1 MVAISPTRSNPQSK
15 ESNMSIAYST
25 WQNHLKLADAALSSG
40 DLDKAHIALQLA
52 LQVVEEIDQNADLKA
67 YTLILQGRCSWS
79 RGLLDSARLAY
90 LKATEVAASPEQA
103 ACAAH
108 DLARLC
114 HQLGDFESCQRYFN
128 YAIHARSCQF
138 GENSESVIALKRDL
152 ESLTPPKDAQPESA
166 ADGILTRWQQ
176 ALENAELEHQQGNK
190 EGFDRFAALA
200 LELGKLCGKDTPE
213 YCNTLHQLANLLSCQ
228 GRIQEAERHLL
239 EAYGIKMSKLGAGH
253 VSLAETTLE
262 ISVLYFN
269 NRLLEKAEPWAKRTV
284 QILES
289 SSPLDSKELA
299 CAINNLAVLYHS
311 GEDYNRAEPLYQRA
325 LVMKQN
331 LFGPGD
337 IETINLMRGY
347 ADLLHRTGRSE
358 EAEQMERMA
367 SGVLSGA
374 YAAQPE
380 AYQSMEE
387 YIPI

>member
-1 MVAISPTRSNPQSK
+1 
-15 ESNMSIAYST
+15 MSIAYTT
-25 WQNHLKLADAALSSG
+25 WQNHLKMAEEALSTG
-40 DLDKAHIALQLA
+40 NLDMAHVALQLA
-52 LQVVEEIDQNADLKA
+52 LQVVEEIEHNADLKA
-67 YTLILQGRCSWS
+67 YTLIMQGRCSWS
-79 RGLLDSARLAY
+79 RADLESARVAY
-90 LKATEVAASPEQA
+90 SKAAEIAASPEQA
-103 ACAAH
+103 AVACH
-108 DLARLC
+108 DLARLY
-114 HQLGDFESCQRYFN
+114 HQLGDFESCEQYFN
-128 YAIHARSCQF
+128 HAIYARSCLF
-138 GENSESVIALKRDL
+138 GENSEPVEALRRDL
-152 ESLTPPKDAQPESA
+152 ASLKPRAEAQPVSSA
-166 ADGILTRWQQ
+166 SDLLTRWQQ
-176 ALENAELEHQQGNK
+176 ALANAELEHHQGNL
-190 EGFDRFAALA
+190 ENFDRFAALA
-200 LELGKLCGKDTPE
+200 MDLGKLCGKDTPE
-213 YCNTLHQLANLLSCQ
+213 YCNTLHQLAYLLSCQ
-228 GRIQEAERHLL
+228 GRVQEAERHLL

-347 ADLLHRTGRSE
+347 ADLLHRTGRAE

-380 AYQSMEE
+380 LYESKEKQGRVHSDIM
-387 YIPI
+387 

>member
-1 MVAISPTRSNPQSK
+1 
-15 ESNMSIAYST
+15 MSIAYST

-40 DLDKAHIALQLA
+40 NLDKAKIALQLA

-67 YTLILQGRCSWS
+67 YTLIKLGRCSWS
-79 RGLLDSARLAY
+79 RGCLDSARLAY

-108 DLARLC
+108 DLARLY
-114 HQLGDFESCQRYFN
+114 HQLGDFDSCKQYFN
-128 YAIHARSCQF
+128 HAIHARSCQF

-152 ESLTPPKDAQPESA
+152 ESLIPQRETQPESTA
-166 ADGILTRWQQ
+166 NGILTRWRQ
-176 ALENAELEHQQGNK
+176 ALENAELEHRQGNL
-190 EGFDRFAALA
+190 ESFDRFAALA
-200 LELGKLCGKDTPE
+200 MELGKLCGKDTPE
-213 YCNTLHQLANLLSCQ
+213 YCNTLHQLAYFLSCQ
-228 GRIQEAERHLL
+228 GRIQEAERNLL
-239 EAYGIKMSKLGAGH
+239 EAYGIKMSNLGAGH
-253 VSLAETTLE
+253 ASLAETTLE
-262 ISVLYFN
+262 LSVLYFN
-269 NRLLEKAEPWAKRTV
+269 NRLLKKAEPWAKRTV

-289 SSPLDSKELA
+289 CSPLDSKELA
-299 CAINNLAVLYHS
+299 CALNNLAVLYHS

-337 IETINLMRGY
+337 IETINLIRGY
-347 ADLLHRTGRSE
+347 ADLLQRTGRSE

-380 AYQSMEE
+380 LCESKEKQGRVHSDIM
-387 YIPI
+387 